1 MVLQILN
8 GILTSISK
16 WPIATNAQL
25 SQFSIHKT
33 FHFVQA
39 IQVYGLPSTYK
50 LVLGVAR
57 QETTSLST

>member
-1 MVLQILN
+1 MVLQILK
-8 GILTSISK
+8 GILSISK
-16 WPIATNAQL
+16 WPIATNA
-25 SQFSIHKT
+25 QFSIHKT